1 MIHWCTEGIVDNVSN
16 IDMSNKIYSLF
27 VENLT
32 GCSSSDLFMYILQLF
47 GHFYV
52 KFTGYWIVY
61 PLMEKA

>member
-32 GCSSSDLFMYILQLF
+32 GCSSSDLSMYILQLF

-52 KFTGYWIVY
+52 KIH
-61 PLMEKA
+61 